1 MNIIRLIFLPFIL
14 ILAFIA
20 LMFLALC
27 EWVYT
32 LFGGKRIEE
41 RMRDWKSDQEDA
53 LAGKLKRQCKYCGYE
68 YKDPKYCSVSG
79 RTADK
84 HKWI

>member
-1 MNIIRLIFLPFIL
+1 MTPIRIIFLPFI
-14 ILAFIA
+14 ITLAFFA

-53 LAGKLKRQCKYCGYE
+53 LDGKLKKQCFYCGYE
-68 YKDPKYCSVSG
+68 YTDPTYCSVHG